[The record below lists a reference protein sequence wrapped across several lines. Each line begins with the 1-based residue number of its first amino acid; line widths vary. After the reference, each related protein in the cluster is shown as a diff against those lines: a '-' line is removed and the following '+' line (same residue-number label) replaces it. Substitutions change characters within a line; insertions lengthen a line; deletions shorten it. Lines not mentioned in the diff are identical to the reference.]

1 MHFFRQNIY
10 AYININK
17 YIYICIYIPIYIYT
31 YLFIFNDIIFLH
43 LSIFLLLAWSIATN
57 EILAANGFKE
67 HSYKI
72 RERSGHSHSQPNLLK
87 DGRRDS
93 SLGMI

>member
-1 MHFFRQNIY
+1 M
-10 AYININK
+10 NK
-17 YIYICIYIPIYIYT
+17 YIYIYLYTHIIIYYNSTSFY
-31 YLFIFNDIIFLH
+31 
-43 LSIFLLLAWSIATN
+43 FLLLAWSIATN

-93 SLGMI
+93 SSGMI